1 MTFVGAGDIASGGNG
16 DEATATLL
24 DGIPGTV
31 FTIGDST
38 YPDGAPGEYTA
49 YYEPTWGRHKSRTIP
64 VIGNHEY
71 NTGSPQGYFDY
82 FGAAAGDPAK
92 GYYSTDVGTW
102 HVIVLNSNCSIVS
115 CAAGSA
121 QEQWLRADMAANPAL
136 CTVALYHHPR
146 YSSGSSHGN
155 STTLVPIWNALYD
168 GNVDVVLNGHDHDYE
183 RFARQNANGVADN
196 VRGIQEF
203 VVGTGG
209 VGTSGFGSIVAN
221 SQVRATVLGVLQ
233 LTLKPAGYDFR
244 FVPVAGQTFT
254 DAGSG
259 TCH

>member
-1 MTFVGAGDIASGGNG
+1 VTFVGAGDIASAGDG
-16 DEATATLL
+16 DEATARLL

-31 FTIGDST
+31 FTIGDNVYQNGT
-38 YPDGAPGEYTA
+38 LAEFNA
-49 YYEPTWGRHKSRTIP
+49 YYTPTWGRHKSRTIP
-64 VIGNHEY
+64 VVGNHEY
-71 NTGSPQGYFDY
+71 NTGSAQDYFTY
-82 FGAAAGDPAK
+82 FGAAAGDPTK
-92 GYYSTDVGTW
+92 GYYSTDLGAW
-102 HVIVLNSNCSIVS
+102 HIVVINSNCSVVS

-121 QEQWLRADMAANPAL
+121 QEQWLRADLAAHPAL

-146 YSSGSSHGN
+146 FSSGSSHGN

-168 GNVDVVLNGHDHDYE
+168 GNVDLVLNGHDHDYE
-183 RFARQNANGVADN
+183 RFARQDRSGVADP
-196 VRGIQEF
+196 VRGIQEI

-209 VGTSGFGSIVAN
+209 VGANGFGTVQPN
-221 SQVRATVLGVLQ
+221 SQVRSTVLGVMQ
-233 LTLKPAGYDFR
+233 LTLKTTSYDFR